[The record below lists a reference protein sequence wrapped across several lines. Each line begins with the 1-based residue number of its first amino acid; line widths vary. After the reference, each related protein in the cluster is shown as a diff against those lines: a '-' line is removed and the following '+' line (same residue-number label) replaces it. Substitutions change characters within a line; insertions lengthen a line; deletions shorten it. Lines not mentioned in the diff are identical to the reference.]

1 MGLFVSRGGS
11 AFAELRGEFV
21 GAPSWDFFRLDEKHG
36 PVFHG
41 DPADR
46 IAVCCQLLFTA
57 QKGVVERNAGK
68 FLHRIK
74 RQGQP
79 RLTPFA

>member
-11 AFAELRGEFV
+11 APAELRSEFV
-21 GAPSWDFFRLDEKHG
+21 GAPSWDFFRLDEKRG

-46 IAVCCQLLFTA
+46 IAVCCQLLFA
-57 QKGVVERNAGK
+57 APHIVVDAD
-68 FLHRIK
+68 ID
-74 RQGQP
+74 
-79 RLTPFA
+79 